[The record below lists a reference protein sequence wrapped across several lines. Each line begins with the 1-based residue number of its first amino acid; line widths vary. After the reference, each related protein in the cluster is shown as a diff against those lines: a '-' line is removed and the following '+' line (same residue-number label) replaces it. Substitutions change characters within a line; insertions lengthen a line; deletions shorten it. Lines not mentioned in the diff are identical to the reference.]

1 MCLLAHPKYLVT
13 PRPCL
18 QRHLGCLAS
27 QGLFDRGCAC
37 WRRGVPSREGPR
49 LGLLCYSNEVS
60 RQWQSPGAKWELRGK
75 KPSPSVRRAVAPAG
89 ERTCG
94 PAPAPCFLFIRHR
107 RNDLKV
113 LVAERFAGKLPS
125 KQPRS
130 AEACGGE
137 GAASHWCGPA
147 TLEAGPGQGAPE
159 RPTGKIFIEE
169 TDGGVHLGG
178 WRKTMNLHLPGHW
191 CRTWDAHVRRENIVA
206 RTLSSP
212 ANLPPAPPAP
222 LPQAFSVEGFWKRRL
237 GSRIQFTLPCGLRLG
252 RSNRDKLQ
260 GVLLGQQF

>member
-1 MCLLAHPKYLVT
+1 MVSPAIQTKFPGRGSHLA
-13 PRPCL
+13 
-18 QRHLGCLAS
+18 
-27 QGLFDRGCAC
+27 
-37 WRRGVPSREGPR
+37 PSGSSAGRN
-49 LGLLCYSNEVS
+49 L
-60 RQWQSPGAKWELRGK
+60 
-75 KPSPSVRRAVAPAG
+75 SPSVRRAVAPAG

-130 AEACGGE
+130 AEACGAE

-191 CRTWDAHVRRENIVA
+191 CRAWDAHVRRENIVA

-212 ANLPPAPPAP
+212 CKPSPRPPPPA
-222 LPQAFSVEGFWKRRL
+222 FSIEGFWKRRL
-237 GSRIQFTLPCGLRLG
+237 GSRIQFTLPCGFRLG

>member
-1 MCLLAHPKYLVT
+1 MIEVARAGGAGSRLEKAPALVSPAIQTKFPGRGSHLA
-13 PRPCL
+13 
-18 QRHLGCLAS
+18 
-27 QGLFDRGCAC
+27 
-37 WRRGVPSREGPR
+37 PSGSSAGRN
-49 LGLLCYSNEVS
+49 L
-60 RQWQSPGAKWELRGK
+60 
-75 KPSPSVRRAVAPAG
+75 SPSVRRAVAPAG

-130 AEACGGE
+130 AEACGAE

-191 CRTWDAHVRRENIVA
+191 CRAWDAHVRRENIVA

-212 ANLPPAPPAP
+212 CKPSPRPPASVFHRGLLEKTSGFQNPIYAA
-222 LPQAFSVEGFWKRRL
+222 LWLQAGEEQPG
-237 GSRIQFTLPCGLRLG
+237 
-252 RSNRDKLQ
+252 
-260 GVLLGQQF
+260 